1 MGPDLTGVC
10 GPRSLVARARWVASW
25 FVGHRSHGTVHGS
38 RSALPSGGDHG
49 LEGMSKLARV
59 LAAVLT
65 AVLVVSACGGS
76 MDAPSARR
84 ELLVS
89 AAASLTDAFAEIE
102 REFERATP
110 GVDVVLNLGGSSLLR
125 EQILSGAPV
134 GVFASADPDT
144 MKQVGDAGYLDG
156 PYRVFAHNRMAIA
169 VPRGN
174 PAGVR
179 GLDDLGDGHLLVGL
193 CAEMVPCGDFARQ
206 VLAKAGIRPV
216 VDTEEPNVRALLTKV
231 AAGEL
236 DLAVV
241 YVTDIAVSDS
251 VEEIP
256 IADDYNVATDYPI
269 AVVAG
274 SPDPAGA
281 EAFVVFVLSE
291 EGRRIMARHGF
302 SLP

>member
-1 MGPDLTGVC
+1 M
-10 GPRSLVARARWVASW
+10 ASW
-25 FVGHRSHGTVHGS
+25 FVGHRSRGTVHGA

-89 AAASLTDAFAEIE
+89 AAASLTDVFAEIE

>member
-1 MGPDLTGVC
+1 M
-10 GPRSLVARARWVASW
+10 W
-25 FVGHRSHGTVHGS
+25 F
-38 RSALPSGGDHG
+38 
-49 LEGMSKLARV
+49 
-59 LAAVLT
+59 
-65 AVLVVSACGGS
+65 
-76 MDAPSARR
+76 
-84 ELLVS
+84 
-89 AAASLTDAFAEIE
+89 
-102 REFERATP
+102 
-110 GVDVVLNLGGSSLLR
+110 LNLGGSSLLR

-179 GLDDLGDGHLLVGL
+179 GLDDLGDGHLLVG
-193 CAEMVPCGDFARQ
+193 CARRWCPAVTLPGRCWRGRDPTGGGHRGTQ
-206 VLAKAGIRPV
+206 RTRSS
-216 VDTEEPNVRALLTKV
+216 DQSCS
-231 AAGEL
+231 GEL